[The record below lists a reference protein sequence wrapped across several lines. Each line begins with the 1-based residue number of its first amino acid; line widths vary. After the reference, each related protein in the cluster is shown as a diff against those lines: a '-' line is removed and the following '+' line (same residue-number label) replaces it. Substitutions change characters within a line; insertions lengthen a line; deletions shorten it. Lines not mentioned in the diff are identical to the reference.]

1 MVWGFFCN
9 FRSNSWDQFLLLLS
23 PDFQLRQVLTLP
35 HELFPGGT
43 EGRKHLRKEW
53 PTSFCLDLV
62 SADLEWGG
70 PVGLCSW
77 MRSQLPQP
85 EQRQPLCSGESQSG
99 SVRADED
106 TEHEHC
112 KAQHSGRCCFCRQRF
127 KKHSSSRILP
137 GLCPLPK
144 WSKVSLPVLPFL
156 CKARMCW
163 DSWKPNEAVEQ
174 WGEECRK
181 GNTAYGIMCSCTK
194 NLDLAIAA
202 ADSNMRGFVA
212 VPRACEVSLLK
223 AQSFLQSPFPLSEL
237 LGREA
242 VSH

>member
-1 MVWGFFCN
+1 MTN
-9 FRSNSWDQFLLLLS
+9 QFLLG
-23 PDFQLRQVLTLP
+23 F
-35 HELFPGGT
+35 
-43 EGRKHLRKEW
+43 
-53 PTSFCLDLV
+53 
-62 SADLEWGG
+62 
-70 PVGLCSW
+70 GLCRPWVGWPSW
-77 MRSQLPQP
+77 FVQLNEIAAPTARAEAATCWWGKP
-85 EQRQPLCSGESQSG
+85 EWLCLGWWRHS
-99 SVRADED
+99 
-106 TEHEHC
+106 EHEHC
-112 KAQHSGRCCFCRQRF
+112 KAQHPGCCCFCRQRF

-144 WSKVSLPVLPFL
+144 WSKVSLPVRPFL

-163 DSWKPNEAVEQ
+163 DSWKPNEAMEQ
-174 WGEECRK
+174 WGKECRK

-202 ADSNMRGFVA
+202 ADSNVRGFVA